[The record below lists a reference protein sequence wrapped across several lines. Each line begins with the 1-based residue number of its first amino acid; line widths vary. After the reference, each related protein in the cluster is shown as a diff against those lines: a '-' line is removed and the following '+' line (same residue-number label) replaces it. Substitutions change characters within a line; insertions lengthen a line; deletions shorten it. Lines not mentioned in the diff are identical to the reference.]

1 LDEPVKDVLPR
12 DDFLGGETH
21 GRETK
26 PSKRAEITQVAGP
39 HSPGFVPYRMPTPGC
54 TWMGGR
60 TLNAVEFDSQFAS
73 DALAMQ
79 MEAKSKSKAPSEEID
94 F

>member
-1 LDEPVKDVLPR
+1 MSTKH
-12 DDFLGGETH
+12 GGV
-21 GRETK
+21 
-26 PSKRAEITQVAGP
+26 TQVAGP
-39 HSPGFVPYRMPTPGC
+39 HNPDYIPYRMPTPGC
-54 TWMGGR
+54 VWMGGR

-79 MEAKSKSKAPSEEID
+79 MEAKSKPKAALEAEEEID

>member
-1 LDEPVKDVLPR
+1 MKN
-12 DDFLGGETH
+12 
-21 GRETK
+21 
-26 PSKRAEITQVAGP
+26 EITQVAGP
-39 HSPGFVPYRMPTPGC
+39 HNPDYIPYRMPTPGC

-79 MEAKSKSKAPSEEID
+79 MEAKSKPKTPSEEEEIY